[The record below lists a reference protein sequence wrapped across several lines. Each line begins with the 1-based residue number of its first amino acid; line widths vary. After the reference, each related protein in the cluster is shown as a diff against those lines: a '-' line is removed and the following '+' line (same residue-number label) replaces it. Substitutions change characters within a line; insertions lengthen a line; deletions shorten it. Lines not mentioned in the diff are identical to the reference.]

1 MTTYPLGIIANPKG
15 TAPDTLTPVAGPRRL
30 LLVDDSADNRLL
42 IRSYLRRASY
52 LIDEATDGDA
62 AFQKAI
68 GDRYDL
74 ILMDLQMPLVDGLQA
89 TRMIRE
95 WELANDVPR
104 TPIIVLTAS
113 ALEEDVMR
121 ALAAGADAHVSKPI
135 TRAMLME
142 ATRRFM
148 PAPSSPHPSAANPP
162 PLDCEDLFPADV
174 LVDVVGLYLS
184 ARETV
189 RSPRASDRI
198 SRVGRR

>member
-1 MTTYPLGIIANPKG
+1 
-15 TAPDTLTPVAGPRRL
+15 
-30 LLVDDSADNRLL
+30 LLVDDSDDNRLL

-62 AFQKAI
+62 AFQKAT

-95 WELANDVPR
+95 WELTNDLPR

-148 PAPSSPHPSAANPP
+148 PAPEESA
-162 PLDCEDLFPADV
+162 PLC
-174 LVDVVGLYLS
+174 
-184 ARETV
+184 REPTT
-189 RSPRASDRI
+189 ATD
-198 SRVGRR
+198 